1 MDTKWLVF
9 LERKSLPFDKKIVP
23 LPCKL
28 QKMLKKTLI
37 LLTLFMM
44 SLVLYAQDDIL
55 YENYAE
61 DTVSSNFESQITCP
75 TIDSIIQF
83 AFYKKPTSKYKYGAA
98 GPNHFDCSG
107 FVYYCFNQFGITLP
121 RSSRDMFL
129 VGKKVAKEEL
139 IPGDL
144 VFFSRGRLAI
154 GHVGIVVETDIDAA
168 HNFRFIHSSTNKTN
182 IRVDNS
188 ASPGYAARFKGA
200 RRIISCENDIVAI
213 LPNDTT
219 VIDTIV
225 SKPIIGKP
233 EIVQKPIVVQQQP
246 VKAEVKSTKY
256 HKIKKGETLSGIAR
270 KYHTSVSN
278 LKKWNKLRSDFIREG
293 QRIIVGK

>member
-1 MDTKWLVF
+1 
-9 LERKSLPFDKKIVP
+9 
-23 LPCKL
+23 
-28 QKMLKKTLI
+28 MLKKTL
-37 LLTLFMM
+37 LLFVLFVM
-44 SLVLYAQDDIL
+44 SLVIYAQDDIT
-55 YENYAE
+55 YENYDE
-61 DTVSSNFESQITCP
+61 DTVSTDFEAWVTCP

-129 VGKKVAKEEL
+129 VGQKVNKEDL
-139 IPGDL
+139 VPGDL

-154 GHVGIVVETDIDAA
+154 GHVGIVVETNIDTA

-188 ASPGYAARFKGA
+188 ASPGYVARFKGA
-200 RRIISCENDIVAI
+200 RRILTCENDIVAI

-219 VIDTIV
+219 VIDTIATKLV
-225 SKPIIGKP
+225 LEKP
-233 EIVQKPIVVQQQP
+233 EIIQKPIQAVQQQP
-246 VKAEVKSTKY
+246 VNTPAKTIKY